1 MKKGSISIIINIV
14 LAAAVIVLYV
24 LHFQGSTVEV
34 AGKKKETRP
43 DSITGDF
50 QIVYVNMDTL
60 LQNYDRFFDLQQEL
74 GDKQE
79 KMKAELNT
87 KSRAYEQG
95 VGDFQNKVSKGL
107 VTRSRAQEL
116 EREIMQEQQS
126 LLQLRE
132 TLTSQLAEEEMVMN
146 RQIMYSITDF
156 LKEYSADKDYKYILS
171 NTFGGPLLYTE
182 DALNITRDIIE
193 GLNSEYNASKE
204 EDETE

>member
-24 LHFQGSTVEV
+24 LHFQGSTTDVGEV
-34 AGKKKETRP
+34 KKETRP
-43 DSITGDF
+43 DSLAGDL

-60 LQNYDRFFDLQQEL
+60 LQNYDKFFDLQQEL
-74 GDKQE
+74 SAKQE

-87 KSRAYEQG
+87 KSRSYEQG

-116 EREIMQEQQS
+116 ERELMQEQQN

-132 TLTSQLAEEEMVMN
+132 SLTAQLAEEEMVMN

-156 LKEYSADKDYKYILS
+156 LKEYSANKDYKYILS

-182 DALNITRDIIE
+182 DALNITWEVIE
-193 GLNSEYNASKE
+193 GLNTEYNASKE
-204 EDETE
+204 EEETE